1 MYSQSTL
8 RTPSGCVSGTD
19 TPRPATAPPPRV
31 KPEAQEIATISQGT
45 RIRPIIH
52 ERSTDGPTPRQ
63 ARVKPEGE
71 GIATASRGKR
81 MKTII
86 HEFAQHRPS
95 PRQPRVKAE
104 AEGTAEVA
112 KVRVDF
118 FPLVLVVCFV
128 LFSFFISFFLSS
140 VFASPSL
147 SLPSIHYFFFFSS
160 FFFFSFFF
168 CFSSCLTR

>member
-71 GIATASRGKR
+71 GIATVSRGKR

-104 AEGTAEVA
+104 AEGIAEVA
-112 KVRVDF
+112 KVRADF
-118 FPLVLVVCFV
+118 FPLFFFLFLFFSSFFCFC
-128 LFSFFISFFLSS
+128 FSF
-140 VFASPSL
+140 SL
-147 SLPSIHYFFFFSS
+147 SLFPTYSLFLISSVFFFFSS
-160 FFFFSFFF
+160 F
-168 CFSSCLTR
+168 LTR